1 MQDFYCFREVF
12 PSNTH
17 LFKTQFLGFGAKCP
31 YTFINISR
39 NFGLIFYSEIKSI
52 WVSVVCDRI
61 HRSSD
66 DFSNES
72 IQQHSYPGLPAILP
86 YLSDSALIYE
96 VERGEFFLDDE
107 NWTSLP
113 KLCEEAIRS
122 WWQGQ
127 SWREGPL
134 PNDHG
139 ISSAIFLH
147 SACAWKVERGV
158 SFRSNLEI
166 FWCTVSCKITTYYF
180 VQIFHFTTVG
190 LDTRTQSTQ
199 FKACYL
205 GGSTGPGI

>member
-1 MQDFYCFREVF
+1 MIFGREE
-12 PSNTH
+12 
-17 LFKTQFLGFGAKCP
+17 LG
-31 YTFINISR
+31 
-39 NFGLIFYSEIKSI
+39 I
-52 WVSVVCDRI
+52 WHHVSVVRDRI

-147 SACAWKVERGV
+147 SACAWKVELGV
-158 SFRSNLEI
+158 CFKSNLDITSQLKLCEEAIRSWWQGQSWREGPLPNDHGISSAIFLHSACAWKVELGVGFRSNLDI
-166 FWCTVSCKITTYYF
+166 FWCMVSYYWLF
-180 VQIFHFTTVG
+180 CRDLSSGIVNT
-190 LDTRTQSTQ
+190 
-199 FKACYL
+199 A
-205 GGSTGPGI
+205 GPGI

>member
-1 MQDFYCFREVF
+1 M
-12 PSNTH
+12 
-17 LFKTQFLGFGAKCP
+17 
-31 YTFINISR
+31 I
-39 NFGLIFYSEIKSI
+39 
-52 WVSVVCDRI
+52 
-61 HRSSD
+61 
-66 DFSNES
+66 ES
-72 IQQHSYPGLPAILP
+72 IDLATIFQTNQFSSAPILKPAILP

-147 SACAWKVERGV
+147 SARAWKFELGV
-158 SFRSNLEI
+158 GFRSNLEI
-166 FWCTVSCKITTYYF
+166 FRCMVSCKHNRYYLLFRTDLFFHHGGSEHSQHSWKPVSRAAAPVQESNFVIKYSDITNITFCVLFQKYNF
-180 VQIFHFTTVG
+180 STTV
-190 LDTRTQSTQ
+190 L
-199 FKACYL
+199 
-205 GGSTGPGI
+205 